1 MDIINATGKDLII
14 VENTLKCD
22 KNSPIIQ
29 TYNFSINKYHGYEEL
44 TIRIELYSLI
54 KSEGR
59 ILIDSIF
66 LLKAQNRG
74 KLTENDINLLTELTM
89 IAEANTRTC
98 ATLLTQISKSQ
109 LPSLKLMHQIKP
121 QIENIVLLFLD

>member
-1 MDIINATGKDLII
+1 MDIINATGNDLII